1 MKIKKSY
8 LLKVIKEELESVLNE
23 ESEEQEMFDNWLELI
38 KQQEFEMA
46 EGLLSSY
53 PDVLNPLV
61 NVCRQFLSQE
71 GSITFEPDELA
82 VKLQRIADREILED
96 ESLGHLYGDED
107 DPEGVTIY
115 KDENSEI
122 IDYFR
127 NSLKS
132 DIFDQLEPL
141 LDEHYKSQ
149 LTPKMVKAMLSI
161 ARYKLLAKLDSDM
174 DPVCDKLFDMA
185 MQSKLVTVY
194 PTGAIAIDY
203 PKFAFGY
210 NIY

>member
-61 NVCRQFLSQE
+61 KVCRQFLSQE
-71 GSITFEPDELA
+71 GSITFEPDKLA

-96 ESLGHLYGDED
+96 ESLGYFYGDED
-107 DPEGVTIY
+107 DPEGVNIY
-115 KDENSEI
+115 KDENLEI

-141 LDEHYKSQ
+141 VDEHYKSQ
-149 LTPKMVKAMLSI
+149 LTPKMVKAMMSI
-161 ARYKLLAKLDSDM
+161 ARYELLGELDEDM
-174 DPVCDKLFDMA
+174 DPLCDKFLDMA